1 MAQDDTDECL
11 KAMQGGH
18 KCKDESAVIETLRGF
33 LGLSGSPRHIAQCS
47 APLPGI
53 GRAVM

>member
-18 KCKDESAVIETLRGF
+18 KCKYESAVIETLRGF
-33 LGLSGSPRHIAQCS
+33 LGLSGSP
-47 APLPGI
+47 
-53 GRAVM
+53 